1 MDCFA
6 ALAMTDGLQ
15 LDCHALENCEVD
27 VRAERSLT
35 LRHKTHPSCPD
46 LIRASINLRQKVF
59 SKKMDHRVKPGD
71 DGLSCY
77 DGQCESAQ
85 PQTASFSM
93 ATLSKP
99 TFAPAATISCQ
110 VVGSTGTPSARR
122 CFFHSRSGSPAIFT
136 WPTPAAGGEAVCQAT
151 KLSISRARFSPVPIL
166 SGSMRMEN
174 MPLSTLRLPSGLPVQ
189 VLSLKVLSLKVLP
202 PESAPPSS
210 SQISARPEPLCSPKG
225 RIAPE
230 GSITVKRGSVEGLP

>member
-35 LRHKTHPSCPD
+35 SHHKTHPSCPD

-136 WPTPAAGGEAVCQAT
+136 WSTPAAGGEAVCQAT
-151 KLSISRARFSPVPIL
+151 KLSVSRARFSPVPVL
-166 SGSMRMEN
+166 LGSMSMEN
-174 MPLSTLRLPSGLPVQ
+174 MLLSTLRLPS
-189 VLSLKVLSLKVLP
+189 LKVGGAARLDDAADHIDEGIGFDGAVVGHVILSRCVV
-202 PESAPPSS
+202 
-210 SQISARPEPLCSPKG
+210 
-225 RIAPE
+225 
-230 GSITVKRGSVEGLP
+230 GSRSILVIHSCWC